1 MGQNPSRDRGASG
14 GDPESGQSSR
24 RESAAAPSFGAEKTP
39 LPHILALANGGRS
52 GRQRQ
57 SLPSPSDNPISPR
70 KSSEGSPVKVVGG
83 EAERVKKVNAMATV
97 QRRGSVSESGARA
110 AGGNNDEEFQSI
122 EKRKT
127 ERRKSLDLGLRD
139 VLKEVAHAVASP
151 HLPKR
156 LRRPSNDMTSALMA
170 AAANATA
177 SSTAAAASAGGSGR
191 RSRRGSVDQGP
202 WMQVREAPPEIPLE
216 EVYDP
221 SSIDRS
227 APRGRATTIG
237 NGHALRL
244 NTGNV
249 TVAALAARAKK
260 KQGEA
265 GNKKLIPTVFRFTG
279 TTISKGSKDAKVYLA
294 GSMTNWRAVEMSRQ
308 AGESDFLVIIDC
320 DEGEIHYKFYAE
332 GAWKH
337 DHKQACVRA
346 PPSDSDGDMPPRA
359 WNVIHVKRSD
369 ENVFEALACDSFS
382 LKSDRSAS
390 ANANDED
397 RLQADSWTQE
407 KPTDHVLSSMSKG
420 IKGPPILPPHL
431 LNVLLNKEERPSM
444 DPVIL
449 HEPSHVSL
457 HHLYAQSI
465 RENML
470 VLSSTTRYRKKCV
483 TTILYKPLEVAK

>member
-1 MGQNPSRDRGASG
+1 MGQNPSRDRRASG

-24 RESAAAPSFGAEKTP
+24 KESAALSFGAETP
-39 LPHILALANGGRS
+39 LPHILALANGGRPV
-52 GRQRQ
+52 RQRQ
-57 SLPSPSDNPISPR
+57 SLPSSSTGNSAAR
-70 KSSEGSPVKVVGG
+70 KSSEGSAVKVAGG
-83 EAERVKKVNAMATV
+83 EPDKDRKASTMATV
-97 QRRGSVSESGARA
+97 RRRGSVSESTRSGGAA
-110 AGGNNDEEFQSI
+110 GDGGGGNNDDEEFQSV
-122 EKRKT
+122 EKRRT

-156 LRRPSNDMTSALMA
+156 LRRPSNDMTSALVA
-170 AAANATA
+170 AA
-177 SSTAAAASAGGSGR
+177 SSTSAGSGGSGGGR

-202 WMQVREAPPEIPLE
+202 WMQVKEGPPEIPLE

-221 SSIDRS
+221 SSVDRS
-227 APRGRATTIG
+227 APRLRATTIG

-244 NTGNV
+244 GNV
-249 TVAALAARAKK
+249 NVAALAARAKK
-260 KQGEA
+260 KQAEA

-279 TTISKGSKDAKVYLA
+279 TTISKGSRDAKVFIA
-294 GSMTNWRAVEMSRQ
+294 GTMTKWRAVEMTRQ
-308 AGESDFLVIIDC
+308 AGESDFIVILDC
-320 DEGEIHYKFYAE
+320 DEGEIHYKFFAE

-382 LKSDRSAS
+382 LKSDRLAS
-390 ANANDED
+390 TCANDED
-397 RLQADSWTQE
+397 RLRSDSWTQE